1 MYFYLYFA
9 LYEDD
14 EVWERFQELNL
25 INQFIKLLSNK
36 PLSNVF
42 RPRLIRICPKFALCY
57 AT

>member
-25 INQFIKLLSNK
+25 INQFIN
-36 PLSNVF
+36 F
-42 RPRLIRICPKFALCY
+42 YLINLCQMY
-57 AT
+57 FVPV